1 MLNDYAPVIAPV
13 IAIINSVIAGQF
25 LILNQRDKG
34 LKLRFKASDTLAARL
49 RSRGEVRDCPL

>member
-25 LILNQRDKG
+25 LRQR
-34 LKLRFKASDTLAARL
+34 LKIALQGVGHAGSTFAQQR
-49 RSRGEVRDCPL
+49 